1 MGVVGGEAGR
11 SEHRLSVPADCTDW
25 ASSQESI
32 SSLCEEERSSPERNY
47 RSARGM
53 EPEELGL
60 PEMMTVYSPDL
71 PSVEV
76 SQDSSQVKTAP
87 DMLNKYKKV

>member
-1 MGVVGGEAGR
+1 MRAAGR
-11 SEHRLSVPADCTDW
+11 GLPADCTDW
-25 ASSQESI
+25 DSSQESFN
-32 SSLCEEERSSPERNY
+32 SLCEEEKSSPETNY
-47 RSARGM
+47 RAARGM

-76 SQDSSQVKTAP
+76 SQDGSQVR
-87 DMLNKYKKV
+87 KYTKIFLHFNALKV